1 MSNQIVQLTD
11 KDTNNIFPVAGS
23 MAGNSI
29 ETGMIKDGAVTTA
42 KITDGS
48 ITTAK
53 IADSAVTSGKIDWG
67 SLGITYQPGDS
78 VQSVYPTWG
87 FITVDDDPTM
97 ARLFIPLAKVPKAS
111 TVTFSGGAGNAS
123 YGFVV
128 DSNGT
133 NHFLQLAAYQTATG
147 VATYQGI
154 YLQVSLGSSAGAT
167 YATGILTLNE
177 GSLSFS

>member
-11 KDTNNIFPVAGS
+11 KDNNNIFPVAGS
-23 MAGNSI
+23 MAGESI
-29 ETGMIKDGAVTTA
+29 EAGMIKDGAV
-42 KITDGS
+42 
-48 ITTAK
+48 TTAK
-53 IADSAVTSGKIDWG
+53 IADSAVTSGKIDWA

-87 FITVDDDPTM
+87 FITVDDDPTK
-97 ARLFIPLAKVPKAS
+97 ARLFIPLAKVPKAN
-111 TVTFSGGAGNAS
+111 TVAFSGGAGNAS

-128 DSNGT
+128 DANGV
-133 NHFLQLAAYQTATG
+133 NHFVQLAAYQTATG
-147 VATYQGI
+147 AVTYQGI
-154 YLQVSLGSSAGAT
+154 YLQVSLSSSAGVT